1 LSFKTSTFSFFLRF
15 KASILACAFG
25 MLSPLA
31 SLAQANPVTPAVTII
46 GQMKEVMKK
55 GQLQGKIQL
64 DTLAD
69 KTHLYGLGPVA
80 YLAGEIMVWDG
91 RAYKSTVRSDGGIL
105 VEESFEVAA
114 PFFGYSRIAEW
125 QEVPLPD
132 SVQSLAQL
140 EQVLLHLPQRPS
152 QPFMFKL
159 EGRVQTATIHIVN
172 LPKGSKV
179 SSPEEAHRGQQNYPL
194 QNEEADIL
202 GFFSTEH
209 QAVFTHHDTFLHLHL
224 LTKDRQ
230 KMGHVDA
237 VSFSPGKVRLFLPLS
252 L

>member
-1 LSFKTSTFSFFLRF
+1 MRSLFVG
-15 KASILACAFG
+15 IL
-25 MLSPLA
+25 LLPL
-31 SLAQANPVTPAVTII
+31 LTTAQTATPSVTII
-46 GQMKEVMKK
+46 GQMKDVMKK
-55 GQLQGKIQL
+55 GQLQGNIQL
-64 DTLAD
+64 DTIAD
-69 KTHLYGLGPVA
+69 KKHLYGLGPVA
-80 YLAGEIMVWDG
+80 YLAGEIMVFDG
-91 RAYKSTVRSDGGIL
+91 RAYKSTVRSDGDIL

-125 QEVPLPD
+125 QEQPLPD

-140 EQVLLHLPQRPS
+140 EQFLLQLPQRPA

-194 QNEEADIL
+194 KNEEAVLL

-209 QAVFTHHDTFLHLHL
+209 QAIFTHHDTFMHLHL
-224 LTKDRQ
+224 LSQDRQ
-230 KMGHVDA
+230 KMGHLDA
-237 VSFSPGKVRLFLPLS
+237 LQFEAGGLRLYLPL
-252 L
+252 